1 MYSERHILEF
11 AQSKMLS
18 GFEVAVAILLSSDI
32 ESRRPGKILA
42 VGSDKMSCGDDR
54 DFLDVK
60 NQIESV
66 LKLAHRWKFGLIK
79 RVFLSCV
86 WDDDGTRDPKRHVQS
101 IRFRY
106 RRGARY

>member
-66 LKLAHRWKFGLIK
+66 LETGAPMEVWVDQTRFFIM
-79 RVFLSCV
+79 RV
-86 WDDDGTRDPKRHVQS
+86 G
-101 IRFRY
+101 
-106 RRGARY
+106 